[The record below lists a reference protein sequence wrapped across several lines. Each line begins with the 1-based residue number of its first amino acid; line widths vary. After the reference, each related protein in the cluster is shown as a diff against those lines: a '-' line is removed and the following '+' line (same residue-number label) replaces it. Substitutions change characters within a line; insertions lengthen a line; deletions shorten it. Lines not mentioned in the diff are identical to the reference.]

1 MNELFEI
8 PESKSPRLKW
18 MERHHLTVRL
28 SHDYDDDEDVW
39 QCLHGM
45 KVIGEGGTED
55 RAITAAAKSLNIP
68 LWNEVRP

>member
-8 PESKSPRLKW
+8 PESKSPRLLW

-28 SHDYDDDEDVW
+28 SHDHDDEDVW

-45 KVIGEGGTED
+45 KVIGEGSTQD
-55 RAITAAAKSLNIP
+55 KAITAAAKSLNIP